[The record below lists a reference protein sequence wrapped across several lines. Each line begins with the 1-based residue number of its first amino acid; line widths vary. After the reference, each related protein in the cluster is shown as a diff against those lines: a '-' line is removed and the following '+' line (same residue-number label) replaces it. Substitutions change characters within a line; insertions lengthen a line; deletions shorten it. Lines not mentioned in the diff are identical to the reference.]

1 MVEFGEEFSM
11 SEFMIRGRFVVVD
24 ADAPVIEDGAVLVE
38 DGLIQAIGPY
48 AALAQ
53 RASGL
58 PVLGSG
64 NHLVMPGLVN
74 SHSHGKGVSTFEL
87 GFLDEQLEMWILERK
102 SQRQPNVYWDTLLAA
117 TQLLESGVTTVLHN
131 HVTRAPHAFE
141 AELDQ
146 ALAAYQDAGLRVA
159 FAPDLRC
166 RNNFVYESDDV
177 FASRLP
183 QSLQKRFIDYVAMLE
198 PVSLDRYLAGFDGLA
213 ARVGLRGP
221 GHRLLFGP
229 LSLQWTG
236 DEEMRAI
243 ARRAAELDT
252 GLHVHIQESPYQRD
266 LGPRLYGHTLV
277 RQMHELGALTPMT
290 TLGHAVWL
298 SDQDI
303 DLMAKSGASY
313 AHNPSSNLRLKS
325 GISPVIRAMDR
336 GVNVAL
342 GSDSMTINDDDDF
355 VQEMR
360 LAAKLH
366 RPPGIDERD
375 LSSRDVL
382 RMATTNGRK
391 VVLFD
396 EAGALRRG
404 GPADVVTMRLDRL
417 LGPMAEPGADAID
430 MLLYRAKR
438 EDIDHVLVGGQTRV
452 SHGAATQID
461 KRRVA
466 EELCADA
473 QRFDRTQSTEVRT
486 FMREL
491 RPHVRRYYDDW
502 FRDRGEP
509 HYIYN
514 SRG

>member
-1 MVEFGEEFSM
+1 M
-11 SEFMIRGRFVVVD
+11 SQFMIRGRYVVID
-24 ADAPVIEDGAVLVE
+24 PDSPVIEDGAVIVR
-38 DGLIQAIGPY
+38 DGLIESIGPY
-48 AALAQ
+48 AALAEQ
-53 RASGL
+53 ASGL
-58 PVLGSG
+58 LTLGSEK
-64 NHLVMPGLVN
+64 HLVLPGLVN
-74 SHSHGKGVSTFEL
+74 SHTHGKGVNTFEL
-87 GFLDEQLEMWILERK
+87 GFADEQLEMWILERK
-102 SQRQPNVYWDTLLAA
+102 AQRQPDIYWDTLLAA

-141 AELDQ
+141 AELDH

-159 FAPDLRC
+159 FAPDIRC
-166 RNNFVYESDDV
+166 RNNFVYEPDDV

-183 QSLQKRFIDYVAMLE
+183 EALRERFLRYVAMLD
-198 PVSLDRYLAGFDGLA
+198 PVLLDRYLAGFDGLA
-213 ARVGLRGP
+213 ARIGLNGP
-221 GHRLLFGP
+221 KHRLLFGP

-236 DEEMRAI
+236 DDEMRTI
-243 ARRAAELDT
+243 ARRASDLGT

-266 LGPRLYGHTLV
+266 LGPRLYGHSLV
-277 RQMHELGALTPMT
+277 RQMHELGALTSLT

-298 SDQDI
+298 TDDDI
-303 DLMAKSGASY
+303 DLMAKCGASY

-325 GISPVIRAMDR
+325 GISPVIRALDR

-366 RPPGIDERD
+366 RPPGIYERD

-391 VVLFD
+391 VVLFED
-396 EAGALRRG
+396 AGALRVG
-404 GPADVVTMRLDRL
+404 GPADIVTMRLDRMV
-417 LGPMAEPGADAID
+417 GTAPEPGADAID

-438 EDIDHVLVGGQTRV
+438 EDIDHVLVAGETLV
-452 SHGAATQID
+452 SNGVATKLD
-461 KRRVA
+461 KRRIA
-466 EELCADA
+466 EELLADA
-473 QRFDRTQSTEVRT
+473 QRFDRAQSADVRAL
-486 FMREL
+486 MREL
-491 RPHVRRYYDDW
+491 RPHVHAYYDDW
-502 FRDRGEP
+502 FRERGQP

>member
-1 MVEFGEEFSM
+1 M
-11 SEFMIRGRFVVVD
+11 SEFLIRGRYVVAD
-24 ADAPVIEDGAVLVE
+24 ADKPVIEDGAVLVE
-38 DGLIQAIGPY
+38 RGLIQAIGPY
-48 AALAQ
+48 ATLAPM
-53 RASGL
+53 ASGL
-58 PVLGSG
+58 PVLGSE
-64 NHLVMPGLVN
+64 NHLVLPGLVN
-74 SHSHGKGVSTFEL
+74 SHSHGKGVNTFEL
-87 GFLDEQLEMWILERK
+87 GFVDDQLEMWILERK
-102 SQRQPNVYWDTLLAA
+102 AQRQPDIYWDTLLAA

-131 HVTRAPHAFE
+131 HVTRVPQAFE
-141 AELDQ
+141 AELDL

-159 FAPDLRC
+159 FAPDIRW
-166 RNNFVYESDDV
+166 RNNFVYEPDEV
-177 FASRLP
+177 FAARLP
-183 QSLQKRFIDYVAMLE
+183 KTLQKRFLDFAATLD
-198 PVSLDRYLAGFDGLA
+198 PVRLDRYLAGFDGLA

-221 GHRLLFGP
+221 KHRLLFGP

-236 DEEMRAI
+236 DEEMRTI
-243 ARRAAELDT
+243 ARRAAELGT

-277 RQMHELGALTPMT
+277 RQMHELGALNSLT

-298 SDQDI
+298 TDDDI

-313 AHNPSSNLRLKS
+313 AHNPSSNLRLKN
-325 GISPVIRAMDR
+325 GISPVIRALDR

-360 LAAKLH
+360 LAAKIH
-366 RPPGIDERD
+366 RPPGIYERA

-396 EAGALRRG
+396 EAGALRQG
-404 GPADVVTMRLDRL
+404 GPADIVTMRLDRL
-417 LGPMAEPGADAID
+417 LGPAPEPGADAID

-438 EDIDHVLVGGQTRV
+438 EDIDHVLVAGETLV
-452 SHGAATQID
+452 SNGAATRID
-461 KRRVA
+461 KRRIA

-473 QRFDRTQSTEVRT
+473 QRFDRAQSAEVRT
-486 FMREL
+486 LMSEL
-491 RPHVRRYYDDW
+491 RPHVRAYYDDW
-502 FRDRGEP
+502 FRERGQP